1 MSISSIRPEKW
12 FESIDSP
19 RVVLRYAPKT
29 RSESDTI
36 TSDVVS
42 WSLSPEKEIGSEIC
56 EVPSK
61 VPFTYNEIL
70 VSFMI
75 AMRCDQFSI
84 FDEPTTSV
92 HEIPSNTENFTTC
105 SGVKI
110 LFNDNTKEFSFDNTV
125 NSAEPVV

>member
-1 MSISSIRPEKW
+1 MNTSSIKPEKY
-12 FESIDSP
+12 FESFVSP

-29 RSESDTI
+29 RSESDTM

-42 WSLSPEKEIGSEIC
+42 WSLSSEKEIGSEIC

-70 VSFMI
+70 VSFII

-84 FDEPTTSV
+84 FDEPTMSV
-92 HEIPSNTENFTTC
+92 QEIPSNTE
-105 SGVKI
+105 
-110 LFNDNTKEFSFDNTV
+110 
-125 NSAEPVV
+125 